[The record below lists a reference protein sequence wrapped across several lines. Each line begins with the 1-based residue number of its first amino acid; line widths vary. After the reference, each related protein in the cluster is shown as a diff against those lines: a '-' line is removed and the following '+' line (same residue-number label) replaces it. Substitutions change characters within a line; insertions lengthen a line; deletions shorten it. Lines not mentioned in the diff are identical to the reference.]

1 MNDDEQWRDKLSA
14 EEYRVCREKG
24 TEPPFS
30 GEYYH
35 NHQAGQYLCKCC
47 GELLFDANDKYDS
60 GSGWPSFDR
69 PASEQ
74 VIRLEEDTSLG
85 MRRVEAMCDRCG
97 CHLGHVFDDGPQDST
112 GKRFC
117 INSLSLN
124 FESGEDE

>member
-1 MNDDEQWRDKLSA
+1 MNDDEQWRDKLSP

-30 GEYYH
+30 GEYDH

-47 GELLFDANDKYDS
+47 GESLFDASDKYDS

-85 MRRVEAMCDRCG
+85 MRRVEAMCERCG

-112 GKRFC
+112 GQRFC

-124 FESGEDE
+124 FESSEDE

>member
-1 MNDDEQWRDKLSA
+1 MDDDSKWLNKLSP

-30 GEYYH
+30 GEYNH
-35 NHQAGQYLCKCC
+35 NHGSGKYLCKCC
-47 GELLFDANDKYDS
+47 GEALFDSADKYDS

-74 VIRLEEDTSLG
+74 VIRYQEDGSHG

-97 CHLGHVFDDGPQDST
+97 CHLGHVFEDGPGETT
-112 GKRFC
+112 GKRYC
-117 INSLSLN
+117 INSLSLD
-124 FESGEDE
+124 FEAGDDE

>member
-35 NHQAGQYLCKCC
+35 NHDSGKYLCKCC
-47 GELLFDANDKYDS
+47 GEILFDSEYKYDS

-69 PASEQ
+69 PANDDQPDPESYLSVESK
-74 VIRLEEDTSLG
+74 RTSPQ
-85 MRRVEAMCDRCG
+85 
-97 CHLGHVFDDGPQDST
+97 HLHRYLPE
-112 GKRFC
+112 
-117 INSLSLN
+117 SLLW
-124 FESGEDE
+124 